1 MKENI
6 FSTQDI
12 RQIQTSG
19 IDPAKVEDQLETY
32 RNGASYLKLNRPC
45 YVDDGIVSLAP
56 VEQNKLIDI
65 YDNEA
70 GFYKVIKFVPASG
83 AASRMFTD
91 WFSAVEKKGFGT
103 KEIDKKFLKNF
114 KKYPFFSL
122 IADNKSSLELLE
134 KKDIPNLLKF
144 ILGKE
149 GLNYGNLPKAL
160 IPFHR
165 YPDGKLRTAL
175 EEHLAEAAGYIPVT
189 GGARYLHFTI
199 SAEHKEVISKCVEE
213 IIQRYKEVNQINYSI
228 ALSFQSSSTNTIAVD
243 EENRP
248 LRNDKGELVFRPG
261 GHGALLDNL
270 NDLDADL
277 IFVKN
282 IDNVIPQVLLEKII
296 PFKKMLGGMAL
307 KIQKETFSLLR
318 SLESDEQD
326 ADIEKIVTYCSQT
339 LNIVFPADFKQQA
352 KAKKVRTIFNL
363 LNRPLRICGVVKNN
377 GEPGGG
383 PFWVDGENGTQT
395 LQIVESAHVDKNNA
409 EQSTIWSQSQ
419 FFNPVDMVCCIKNYK
434 GQKFKLND
442 FVDKKACLITIKNE
456 KGVKF
461 KALEM
466 PGLWNGS
473 MAHWNT
479 IFVEL
484 PLKVFNPVKI
494 VSDLLRREHQNNFS
508 R

>member
-1 MKENI
+1 MNESI
-6 FSTQDI
+6 FSPQDI

-19 IDPAKVEDQLETY
+19 IDLAGIEDQLAIY
-32 RNGASYLKLNRPC
+32 QGGANYFKLNRPC
-45 YVDDGIVSLAP
+45 FINDGVVSFSPA
-56 VEQNKLIDI
+56 EQKKLIDL
-65 YDNEA
+65 YENEG

-91 WFSAVEKKGFGT
+91 WFSAVEKKGFGS
-103 KEIDKKFLKNF
+103 KEIDQKFFRNL

-122 IADNKSSLELLE
+122 IAKDKSSSELLK
-134 KKDIPNLLKF
+134 KKDIPSLLKF

-175 EEHLAEAAGYIPVT
+175 EEHLAEAAEYILGADNAGYV
-189 GGARYLHFTI
+189 HFTI
-199 SAEHKEVISKCVEE
+199 STEHKEEISKCLDE
-213 IIQRYKEVNQINYSI
+213 IIKRYKDVSQINYSI
-228 ALSFQSSSTNTIAVD
+228 TLSFQSTSTNTIAVD
-243 EENRP
+243 EENLP
-248 LRNDKGELVFRPG
+248 LRNEKGELVFRPG
-261 GHGALLDNL
+261 GHGALLANL
-270 NDLDADL
+270 NNLDADL

-282 IDNVIPQVLLEKII
+282 IDNVVPQVLSEKII
-296 PFKKMLGGMAL
+296 PFRKMLGGMAL
-307 KIQKETFSLLR
+307 KTQKETFSLLR
-318 SLESDEQD
+318 SLESDKQND
-326 ADIEKIVTYCSQT
+326 SDIDKIIAYFNQT
-339 LNIVFPADFKQQA
+339 LNIVFPSNFKQQS
-352 KAKKVRTIFNL
+352 KVKKVQTIFDL

-383 PFWVDGENGTQT
+383 PFWVDEKDGMQT
-395 LQIVESAHVDKNNA
+395 LQIVESAHVDKNNT
-409 EQSTIWSQSQ
+409 EQSAIWSESQ

-434 GQKFKLND
+434 GEKFVLDD

-456 KGVKF
+456 KGIKF

-484 PLKVFNPVKI
+484 PLKVFNPVKN
-494 VSDLLRREHQNNFS
+494 VSDLLRREHRMTS
-508 R
+508 